1 MQVRRPQQTG
11 TKLPICLSN
20 RKPSSNLCL
29 DHLYLRALT
38 LHAMTRQFRTLV
50 SLTLATFLLAACVTA
65 PVVPVTQIPP
75 TSIPPKPPKIALVLG
90 GGAIRGFSHIGVIKV
105 LQAEGIVPDMV
116 VGTSAGSVAGAL
128 YAAGLSGYDM
138 QTIAFDIDKATVM
151 DWSIF
156 SKGMLKGEALQDFV
170 NKAVGNKSIENL
182 KIPFACVA
190 TRLDTGDAVLFQRGN
205 VGTAVRASSSVPG
218 VFQPVVIAGV
228 EYVDGGLVSPVPIR
242 YAKQM
247 GADFIIAVDV
257 SSPPSAAPTT
267 GKVDVLMRTFDIM
280 GKSIRAWESPMA
292 DILVRPDLTKVS
304 STDIEA
310 KHQAILE
317 GERSMQAALP
327 LLREKLKQ
335 RMQPIGAV
343 VAAP

>member
-1 MQVRRPQQTG
+1 MTFSLRTL
-11 TKLPICLSN
+11 LPI
-20 RKPSSNLCL
+20 
-29 DHLYLRALT
+29 AL
-38 LHAMTRQFRTLV
+38 A
-50 SLTLATFLLAACVTA
+50 SFLLSACVTTPVA
-65 PVVPVTQIPP
+65 PTPPTTIPP
-75 TSIPPKPPKIALVLG
+75 PPPKIALVLG

-105 LQAEGIVPDMV
+105 LQAEGIKPDMV

-138 QTIAFDIDKATVM
+138 QAIAFDIDKATVM
-151 DWSIF
+151 DWSLF
-156 SKGMLKGEALQDFV
+156 SKGMIKGEALQDFV
-170 NKAVGNKSIENL
+170 NKAVGNKNIESL

-190 TRLDTGDAVLFQRGN
+190 TRIDTGEGVLFQRGN
-205 VGTAVRASSSVPG
+205 VGVAVRASSSVPG
-218 VFQPVVIAGV
+218 VFSPTVIGGV

-257 SSPPSAAPTT
+257 SSPPSADPTT

-280 GKSIRAWESPMA
+280 GKTIRSWETPMA
-292 DILVRPDLTKVS
+292 DVLVRPDLSKVS

-317 GERSMQAALP
+317 GERAMQAAMP
-327 LLREKLKQ
+327 QLRAKLQQ
-335 RMQPIGAV
+335 RMQP
-343 VAAP
+343 VAATSP

>member
-1 MQVRRPQQTG
+1 MSRLEFGACANTMNFSF
-11 TKLPICLSN
+11 KPILS
-20 RKPSSNLCL
+20 L
-29 DHLYLRALT
+29 A
-38 LHAMTRQFRTLV
+38 
-50 SLTLATFLLAACVTA
+50 LATLLLSACMTTPVA
-65 PVVPVTQIPP
+65 PTLPAPP
-75 TSIPPKPPKIALVLG
+75 TAIPPKPPKIALVLG

-128 YAAGLSGYDM
+128 FAAGISGYDM
-138 QTIAFDIDKATVM
+138 QSIAFDIDKATVV
-151 DWSIF
+151 DWSVF
-156 SKGMLKGEALQDFV
+156 GKGMFKGEALQDFV

-218 VFQPVVIAGV
+218 IFQPVVIGGV

-280 GKSIRAWESPMA
+280 GKSIRSWELPMA
-292 DILVRPDLTKVS
+292 DILVRPDLSKVS
-304 STDIEA
+304 STDIDA

-317 GERSMQAALP
+317 GERAMQAAIP
-327 LLREKLKQ
+327 QLREKLKQ

-343 VAAP
+343 IAAPAITP

>member
-1 MQVRRPQQTG
+1 MTFSFK
-11 TKLPICLSN
+11 TFLPIALASLLLS
-20 RKPSSNLCL
+20 
-29 DHLYLRALT
+29 
-38 LHAMTRQFRTLV
+38 
-50 SLTLATFLLAACVTA
+50 ACVGA
-65 PVVPVTQIPP
+65 PVAPVLTPPP
-75 TSIPPKPPKIALVLG
+75 TPIPPKPPKIALVLG

-128 YAAGLSGYDM
+128 FAAGISGYDM
-138 QTIAFDIDKATVM
+138 QSIAFEIDKATVT
-151 DWSIF
+151 DWSVF
-156 SKGMLKGEALQDFV
+156 GKGMFKGEALQDFV

-218 VFQPVVIAGV
+218 VFQPVEIGGI
-228 EYVDGGLVSPVPIR
+228 EYVDGGLVSPVPIKF
-242 YAKQM
+242 AKQM

-267 GKVDVLMRTFDIM
+267 GKMDVLMRTFDIM
-280 GKSIRAWESPMA
+280 GKSIRNWELPMA
-292 DILVRPDLTKVS
+292 DILVRPDLSKVS
-304 STDIEA
+304 STDIDS

-317 GERSMQAALP
+317 GERAMQAAIP
-327 LLREKLKQ
+327 QLREKLRQ

-343 VAAP
+343 ATAPTATP

>member
-1 MQVRRPQQTG
+1 
-11 TKLPICLSN
+11 
-20 RKPSSNLCL
+20 
-29 DHLYLRALT
+29 
-38 LHAMTRQFRTLV
+38 MTFSFRTLLPLALA
-50 SLTLATFLLAACVTA
+50 SLLLSACVTTPVA
-65 PVVPVTQIPP
+65 PVLTPPP
-75 TSIPPKPPKIALVLG
+75 TPIPPKPPKIALVLG

-128 YAAGLSGYDM
+128 YAAGISGYDM
-138 QTIAFDIDKATVM
+138 QTIAFDIDKATVT
-151 DWSIF
+151 DWSVF
-156 SKGMLKGEALQDFV
+156 GKGMLKGEALQDFV

-218 VFQPVVIAGV
+218 VFQPVVIGGV
-228 EYVDGGLVSPVPIR
+228 EYVDGGLVSPVPVR

-267 GKVDVLMRTFDIM
+267 GKMDVLMRTFDIM
-280 GKSIRAWESPMA
+280 GKSIRNWELPMA
-292 DILVRPDLTKVS
+292 DVLVRPDLSKVS
-304 STDIEA
+304 STDIDA

-317 GERSMQAALP
+317 GERAMQAAIP
-327 LLREKLKQ
+327 QLREKLKQ
-335 RMQPIGAV
+335 RMQPIGTATAV
-343 VAAP
+343 PTAVP

>member
-1 MQVRRPQQTG
+1 MNLSFKTL
-11 TKLPICLSN
+11 LPTALACLMLS
-20 RKPSSNLCL
+20 
-29 DHLYLRALT
+29 
-38 LHAMTRQFRTLV
+38 
-50 SLTLATFLLAACVTA
+50 ACVTA
-65 PVVPVTQIPP
+65 PVSTVLPTPP
-75 TSIPPKPPKIALVLG
+75 TPIPPKPPKIALVLG

-138 QTIAFDIDKATVM
+138 QGIAFEIDKATVM
-151 DWSIF
+151 DWSVF
-156 SKGMLKGEALQDFV
+156 GKGMLKGEALQDFV

-190 TRLDTGDAVLFQRGN
+190 TRLDTGEAVLFQRGN

-218 VFQPVVIAGV
+218 VFEPVTINGV
-228 EYVDGGLVSPVPIR
+228 EYVDGGLVSPVPVR

-280 GKSIRAWESPMA
+280 GKSIRNWELPLA
-292 DILVRPDLTKVS
+292 DVLVRPDLSRVS

-317 GERSMQAALP
+317 GERAMQAAIP
-327 LLREKLKQ
+327 QLREKLRQ
-335 RMQPIGAV
+335 RQLPV
-343 VAAP
+343 TAAPITTP

>member
-1 MQVRRPQQTG
+1 MRNAM
-11 TKLPICLSN
+11 KLSFRNLLPLALITVLLS
-20 RKPSSNLCL
+20 
-29 DHLYLRALT
+29 
-38 LHAMTRQFRTLV
+38 
-50 SLTLATFLLAACVTA
+50 ACVTTPVA
-65 PVVPVTQIPP
+65 PVVEIPP
-75 TSIPPKPPKIALVLG
+75 TAIPPKPPKIALVLG

-105 LQAEGIVPDMV
+105 LQAEGIKPDMV

-128 YAAGLSGYDM
+128 FAAGLSGYDM

-151 DWSIF
+151 DWSVF
-156 SKGMLKGEALQDFV
+156 GKGMLKGEALQDFV
-170 NKAVGNKSIENL
+170 NKAVGNKRIEEL

-190 TRLDTGDAVLFQRGN
+190 TRIDTGEAVLFQRGN
-205 VGTAVRASSSVPG
+205 VGIAVRASSSVPG
-218 VFQPVVIAGV
+218 VFQPTVIGGI

-257 SSPPSAAPTT
+257 SSPPSADPTT

-280 GKSIRAWESPMA
+280 GKTIRSWETPMA
-292 DILVRPDLTKVS
+292 DVLVRPDLTKVS

-317 GERSMQAALP
+317 GERAMQAAMP
-327 LLREKLKQ
+327 LLL
-335 RMQPIGAV
+335 V
-343 VAAP
+343 

>member
-1 MQVRRPQQTG
+1 MTFSFK
-11 TKLPICLSN
+11 TLLPIALAALMLS
-20 RKPSSNLCL
+20 
-29 DHLYLRALT
+29 
-38 LHAMTRQFRTLV
+38 
-50 SLTLATFLLAACVTA
+50 ACVTTPVA
-65 PVVPVTQIPP
+65 PVLTPPP
-75 TSIPPKPPKIALVLG
+75 TPIPPKPPKIALVLG

-128 YAAGLSGYDM
+128 FAAGISGYDM
-138 QTIAFDIDKATVM
+138 QSIAFEIDKATVT
-151 DWSIF
+151 DWSVF
-156 SKGMLKGEALQDFV
+156 GKGMLKGEALQDFV

-218 VFQPVVIAGV
+218 VFQPVVIGGI
-228 EYVDGGLVSPVPIR
+228 EYVDGGLVSPVPVKF
-242 YAKQM
+242 AKQM

-267 GKVDVLMRTFDIM
+267 GKMDVLMRTFDIM
-280 GKSIRAWESPMA
+280 GKSIRNWELPMA
-292 DILVRPDLTKVS
+292 DVLVRPDLSKVS
-304 STDIEA
+304 STDIDA

-317 GERSMQAALP
+317 GERAMQAAIP

-335 RMQPIGAV
+335 RMQPIGTV
-343 VAAP
+343 IAAPTATP